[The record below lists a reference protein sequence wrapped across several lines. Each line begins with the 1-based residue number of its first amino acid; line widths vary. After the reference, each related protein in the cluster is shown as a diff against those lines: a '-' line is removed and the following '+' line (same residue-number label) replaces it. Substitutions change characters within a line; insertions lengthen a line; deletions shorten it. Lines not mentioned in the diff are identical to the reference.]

1 MRARHR
7 TALSYSL
14 LAMLWLAVPWNEA
27 TAQERAWRLGIAAGY
42 GERSNPLIQSQDIP
56 VVIDLDIAWFGRRF
70 FFDNGDV
77 GYTFADGA
85 GGTASMVARLNSDR
99 VFFGKTNT
107 RVVNVVMV
115 GPSGEP
121 VLGTDGSPIISPVPL
136 DPPERKYAAEA
147 GIEYLIDGR
156 AGRMALSLFRD
167 VSSVHRGFAIDLE
180 YGYPLYGR
188 RWTLEPAV
196 MARYKSRAL
205 NDYYWG
211 VRASEASA
219 ALPAYRAGDGVNLQ
233 ASLRGS
239 YFLTRNT
246 RLVGSVTVERL
257 NSAMARSPVVTE
269 HTVRG
274 WFGGVAYQ
282 F

>member
-1 MRARHR
+1 
-7 TALSYSL
+7 
-14 LAMLWLAVPWNEA
+14 
-27 TAQERAWRLGIAAGY
+27 
-42 GERSNPLIQSQDIP
+42 
-56 VVIDLDIAWFGRRF
+56 
-70 FFDNGDV
+70 
-77 GYTFADGA
+77 
-85 GGTASMVARLNSDR
+85 

-107 RVVNVVMV
+107 RVVNVIVM
-115 GPSGEP
+115 GPNGQPTLGPNGEP
-121 VLGTDGSPIISPVPL
+121 LTSPVPL
-136 DPPERKYAAEA
+136 DPPERDYAVEA

-156 AGRMALSLFRD
+156 PGRLALALFRD
-167 VSSVHRGFAIDLE
+167 VSSVHGGLAIDVE

-188 RWTLEPAV
+188 RWTLEPAL

-211 VRASEASA
+211 VRPGEASA
-219 ALPAYRAGDGVNLQ
+219 ALPEYRAGDGVNLQ

-246 RLVGSVTVERL
+246 RLVGAFTLERL
-257 NSAMARSPVVTE
+257 NSATARSPVVVE

>member
-1 MRARHR
+1 
-7 TALSYSL
+7 
-14 LAMLWLAVPWNEA
+14 MLWLSVPWA
-27 TAQERAWRLGIAAGY
+27 GAMAQERAWRLGIAAGY

-77 GYTFADGA
+77 GYTFADGRA
-85 GGTASMVARLNSDR
+85 GTASIVARLNSDR
-99 VFFGKTNT
+99 VFFGKTST
-107 RVVNVVMV
+107 RVVNEVTL
-115 GPSGEP
+115 GPNGMPALGPMGEP
-121 VLGTDGSPIISPVPL
+121 LTSPVL
-136 DPPERKYAAEA
+136 VDPPARGYAVET

-156 AGRMALSLFRD
+156 PGRMALSVFRD
-167 VSSVHRGFAIDLE
+167 VSSVHGGFAIDVE

-219 ALPAYRAGDGVNLQ
+219 ALPAYSAGDGINLQ

-239 YFLTRNT
+239 YFLTRQT
-246 RLVGSVTVERL
+246 RLVGAVTVERL
-257 NSAMARSPVVTE
+257 NRATARSPLVVE
-269 HTVRG
+269 HAVLG

>member
-1 MRARHR
+1 M
-7 TALSYSL
+7 
-14 LAMLWLAVPWNEA
+14 
-27 TAQERAWRLGIAAGY
+27 AQESAWRLGIAAGY
-42 GERSNPLIQSQDIP
+42 GERSNPLIQSKDIP
-56 VVIDLDIAWFGRRF
+56 IAIDVDIAWFGRRF

-77 GYTFADGA
+77 GYTFADGRT
-85 GGTASMVARLNSDR
+85 GTASIVARLNSDR
-99 VFFGKTNT
+99 VFFGKTNS
-107 RVVNVVMV
+107 RVVNVVSV
-115 GPSGEP
+115 GPNGDP
-121 VLGTDGSPIISPVPL
+121 LLGSNGQPITTPVPL
-136 DPPERKYAAEA
+136 DPPERDYAVEA
-147 GIEYLIDGR
+147 GVEYLLDGR
-156 AGRMALSLFRD
+156 AGRMALSWFRD
-167 VSSVHRGFAIDLE
+167 VSSVHDGYSIDVE

-188 RWTLEPAV
+188 RWTVEPAL

-211 VRASEASA
+211 VRASEANA

-246 RLVGSVTVERL
+246 RLVGAVTVERL
-257 NSAMARSPVVTE
+257 SAAASRSPVVE
-269 HTVRG
+269 DLAVLG

>member
-1 MRARHR
+1 MRARPG
-7 TALSYSL
+7 TPLLYTL
-14 LAMLWLAVPWNEA
+14 LAILWVSAPWGVA

-42 GERSNPLIQSQDIP
+42 GERTNPLIQSKDIP
-56 VVIDLDIAWFGRRF
+56 VVIDLDIAWFGRRL
-70 FFDNGDV
+70 FFDNGDI
-77 GYTFADGA
+77 GYTFADGEA
-85 GGTASMVARLNSDR
+85 GTASLVARLNSDR

-107 RVVNVVMV
+107 RLVNVVV
-115 GPSGEP
+115 LGPTGSP
-121 VLGTDGSPIISPVPL
+121 VLGPTGVPLTSPVPL
-136 DPPERKYAAEA
+136 DPPDRDYAVEA
-147 GIEYLIDGR
+147 GLEYLIDGR
-156 AGRMALSLFRD
+156 PGRLALSVFHD
-167 VSSVHRGFAIDLE
+167 VSSVHGGFAIDLE

-211 VRASEASA
+211 VRASEANA
-219 ALPAYRAGDGVNLQ
+219 ALPEYRAGDGVNLQ
-233 ASLRGS
+233 AGLRGS

-246 RLVGSVTVERL
+246 RLVGAVTVERL
-257 NSAMARSPVVTE
+257 NSPAAHSPIVADL
-269 HTVRG
+269 TVLG

>member
-1 MRARHR
+1 MRARPGTPLFH
-7 TALSYSL
+7 AL
-14 LAMLWLAVPWNEA
+14 LAVLWLSVPWDGA

-42 GERSNPLIQSQDIP
+42 GERSNPLIQSEDIP

-77 GYTFADGA
+77 GYTFADGRA
-85 GGTASMVARLNSDR
+85 GTASIVARLNSDR

-107 RVVNVVMV
+107 RVVNVVTV
-115 GPSGEP
+115 GPTGEP
-121 VLGTDGSPIISPVPL
+121 VLGPNGDPITSPVPL
-136 DPPERKYAAEA
+136 DPPERQYAVEA

-156 AGRMALSLFRD
+156 PGRMALSLFRD
-167 VSSVHRGFAIDLE
+167 VSSVHGGFAIDLE

-196 MARYKSRAL
+196 MARYKSHAL

-219 ALPAYRAGDGVNLQ
+219 ALPAYSAGDGVNLQ

-257 NSAMARSPVVTE
+257 NSATARSPVVVE
-269 HTVRG
+269 HAVLG